1 MRVFCSVAVAQVG
14 AGHQVGLYPVMDL
27 QRTLGLQP
35 GRLLVAGVLFGSL
48 GQQAAHELLHVA
60 VDHPLPAVNDG
71 VHEVVAP
78 AHEPVLHV
86 NGILFPVHD
95 PGRDAVQAERAD
107 ELPVPDAGA
116 ALHRQA
122 ALLAD
127 RVPQAGARVE
137 LRPGE
142 VHLAQIPRVVHVEQQ
157 EVHVRGQARRRV
169 GRGVQYVHVL
179 LEQLA
184 HGRAPERPREIVHFE
199 HRVKEN
205 EQQQHGHHDGV
216 RIALEQIEHFSRRSV
231 KQNQITKCVKF
242 IE

>member
-1 MRVFCSVAVAQVG
+1 MLHTRSVFCSVAVAQVG
-14 AGHQVGLYPVMDL
+14 AGHQVGLNPVVDL
-27 QRTLGLQP
+27 QWTLGLKP
-35 GRLLVAGVLFGSL
+35 GRLLVARVLLGFL
-48 GQQAAHELLHVA
+48 GQQVTHQLVHVA
-60 VDHPLPAVNDG
+60 VNHPLPAVHDS

-86 NGILFPVHD
+86 NGILVPIHD

-107 ELPVPDAGA
+107 ELPVPDAGT

-127 RVPQAGARVE
+127 RLPQAGARVE

-184 HGRAPERPREIVHFE
+184 HGRAPERPREIVHFK
-199 HRVKEN
+199 HPVKED
-205 EQQQHGHHDGV
+205 EQQQRGHHDRV
-216 RIALEQIEHFSRRSV
+216 
-231 KQNQITKCVKF
+231 
-242 IE
+242 